1 MTTFDLRPTAHL
13 EHLNAEV
20 DRLAD
25 LATGNTAPEELTTA
39 ARERTIVATLRLDG
53 SPVQSLTDHLEV
65 PEAEHGSGS
74 AYTSK
79 PSSWYGSF
87 ELLEDAPDERIITL
101 EVQGATSAYASD
113 DLIDQLTDD
122 PLTALGELHRRLTR
136 GLLAPERAGV
146 PRTTDQAVQDS
157 SIGRV
162 VYFTVLPDRVPEE
175 LLRLTSW
182 LAGSATELPP
192 LHAAGLLHLE
202 VLRIHPFEAANGRLA
217 RAAARLWL
225 RRGGLDPQGLAVA
238 EEALAAD
245 PLGYHEE
252 VAGTLRRRDAGIWLE
267 RWGDAVAAGLR
278 RSAREAG
285 WLNVELPRRSRSFV
299 DTRSPGETFT
309 VADYRTHA
317 SENEASNDD
326 ASDDGTRDD
335 GAADGELTALLDA
348 GVISRVPGS
357 RGLRFV
363 VN

>member
-13 EHLNAEV
+13 EHLDAEV

-25 LATGNTAPEELTTA
+25 LAVNNTASEQLTSA
-39 ARERTIVATLRLDG
+39 AHERTIVATLRLDG
-53 SPVQSLTDHLEV
+53 SPIQGLTDHLAV
-65 PEAEHGSGS
+65 PEAADGSGS
-74 AYTSK
+74 AYTTG
-79 PSSWYGSF
+79 PSSWYGNF
-87 ELLEDAPDERIITL
+87 ELLEDAPDERIIAL

-113 DLIDQLTDD
+113 DLVDQLTDD
-122 PLTALGELHRRLTR
+122 PLSALGELHRRLTR

-162 VYFTVLPDRVPEE
+162 VYFTVLPERIAEE

-182 LAGSATELPP
+182 LAGPATELPP
-192 LHAAGLLHLE
+192 LHAAGLLHRE

-278 RSAREAG
+278 RSVREAG
-285 WLNVELPRRSRSFV
+285 WLDIELPRRARGFL

-309 VADYRTHA
+309 VADYRIHA
-317 SENEASNDD
+317 SSDGASSDG
-326 ASDDGTRDD
+326 ASDDETT
-335 GAADGELTALLDA
+335 DGELTALLDT
-348 GVISRVPGS
+348 GVIGRVPGS
-357 RGLRFV
+357 RGLRFT
-363 VN
+363 VNYVRL

>member
-13 EHLNAEV
+13 DRLNAEV

-25 LATGNTAPEELTTA
+25 LAVDNTAPEPLTTA
-39 ARERTIVATLRLDG
+39 ANERTIVATLRLDG
-53 SPVQSLTDHLEV
+53 SPIRELTEHLAV
-65 PEAEHGSGS
+65 AEGAPVAGDR
-74 AYTSK
+74 TG

-87 ELLEDAPDERIITL
+87 ALLEDAPDERIIAL

-113 DLIDQLTDD
+113 DLIDQLAAD

-136 GLLAPERAGV
+136 GLLDPERAGV

-162 VYFTVLPDRVPEE
+162 VYFTVRPERIPEE

-182 LAGSATELPP
+182 LAGPAADLPP

-278 RSAREAG
+278 RSMREAG
-285 WLNVELPRRSRSFV
+285 WLDVELPRRSRAFV
-299 DTRSPGETFT
+299 ADRAPGETFT
-309 VADYRTHA
+309 VADYRAH
-317 SENEASNDD
+317 
-326 ASDDGTRDD
+326 ASDDEGSHDAT
-335 GAADGELTALLDA
+335 ADAELTVLLDA
-348 GVISRVPGS
+348 GAISRVPGS
-357 RGLRFV
+357 RGLRFTIA
-363 VN
+363 